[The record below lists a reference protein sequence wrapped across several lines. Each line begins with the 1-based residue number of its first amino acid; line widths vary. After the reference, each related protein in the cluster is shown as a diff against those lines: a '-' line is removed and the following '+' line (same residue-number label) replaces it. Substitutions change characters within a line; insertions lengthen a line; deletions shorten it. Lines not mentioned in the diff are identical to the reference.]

1 LSPCDAVTVNYNSGP
16 AIVDCVRSLA
26 GDVGRC
32 IVVDNGSTDG
42 SLAALEALNLANLV
56 IIRNGAN
63 LGFSRACNIGLAAA
77 AADAVLFI
85 NPDGRLEPG
94 ALMQMLGVLDSA
106 PDVGMVGPLL
116 LGLDG
121 LEQRGGRRALP
132 TLASGF
138 SAGFGLARLARF
150 LPGRFGD
157 FNRNAAPLPAGPVAV
172 EAISGGCML
181 TRRAA
186 LRALGGWDEDYFLH
200 VEDLDL
206 CFRFGKAGY
215 RIMFVPGARAVHA
228 KGGSSAAIPFFVER
242 HKHRGM
248 IRYYHKFFAD
258 GHPAPLIWLV
268 SAGVWLRFALVVARH
283 ALKSAVAS
291 STKPKNFHVE

>member
-1 LSPCDAVTVNYNSGP
+1 MRHGLSACDAVTVNYNSGP
-16 AIVDCVRSLA
+16 AILDCVRSLA

-32 IVVDNGSTDG
+32 VVVDNGSTDG
-42 SLAALEALNLANLV
+42 SLEALEALKLASLF

-63 LGFSRACNIGLAAA
+63 LGFSRACNIGFAATE
-77 AADAVLFI
+77 ADSVLFI

-94 ALMQMLGVLDSA
+94 ALTLMLEALDSA

-121 LEQRGGRRALP
+121 REQRGGRRALP

-157 FNRNAAPLPAGPVAV
+157 FNRNAEPLPAGPVAV

-206 CFRFGKAGY
+206 CFRFGRAGY
-215 RIMFVPGARAVHA
+215 RIMFVPAARVVHA
-228 KGGSSAAIPFFVER
+228 KGGSSAAIPLFVER

-248 IRYYHKFFAD
+248 IRYYRKFFAD
-258 GHPAPLIWLV
+258 GAPAPMIWLV
-268 SAGVWLRFALVVARH
+268 SAGVWLRFALVVARYAWRAPRTH
-283 ALKSAVAS
+283 GGK
-291 STKPKNFHVE
+291 